1 MKLDAIV
8 NVRMPRQNILVPN
21 VTVPIDADYVEAN
34 ELDIREFILN
44 SKEIDRICKQ
54 NSVALADL
62 ELDVTNIND
71 LIDDLK
77 FDEFRAATN
86 ADFPMWN

>member
-21 VTVPIDADYVEAN
+21 VTVPVDADYVEAN

-71 LIDDLK
+71 LIDELK
-77 FDEFRAATN
+77 FDEFRDATN

>member
-34 ELDIREFILN
+34 ELDIRSSHCLVSSRSSICYNLRTQTSRCGIEN
-44 SKEIDRICKQ
+44 SEKKRLTK
-54 NSVALADL
+54 L
-62 ELDVTNIND
+62 
-71 LIDDLK
+71 
-77 FDEFRAATN
+77 
-86 ADFPMWN
+86 